1 MSDTLCFFIII
12 IATSFISG
20 YGLSYKIDRAEI
32 FALKNAIEKSNE
44 QGRSAMTEAQRMV
57 DHAQQEALKSNNEL
71 DKANESS
78 INTIN
83 AYYDRVRASDKTRSH
98 CPVSKADNSSEH
110 PADAA
115 NTYDILTELHRADI
129 AAIEKN
135 TLLKFVRENCGIKE
149 DNRPTH

>member
-1 MSDTLCFFIII
+1 MPYILAII
-12 IATSFISG
+12 IAASFVSG

-44 QGRSAMTEAQRMV
+44 QGRSAMVEAQRIV
-57 DHAQQEALKSNNEL
+57 DAAHKEAIRTNNEL

-83 AYYDRVRASDKTRSH
+83 AYYDRVRASDKARSH
-98 CPVSKADNSSEH
+98 CPVPKAYNSNIDTYHET
-110 PADAA
+110 
-115 NTYDILTELHRADI
+115 NRYDILAELHRADL

-135 TLLKFVRENCGIKE
+135 TLLKFVRDNCGIKE